1 MARDR
6 EAEALESEIFGLFQY
21 IERFREEIA
30 RINSK
35 DDEGAFSGISQ
46 QLDAI
51 VEATEHATHGILENL
66 EGIDAAV
73 EALRASGADAVLC
86 GKISQHAMFA
96 MENCTFQDITGQ
108 RVTKVVR
115 SMKFVEERVNA
126 LVDLL
131 GRDTIERLS
140 AALPKEVKTEE
151 EKLLE
156 GPQLADKAISQK
168 DIDALFD

>member
-1 MARDR
+1 MASDV
-6 EAEALESEIFGLFQY
+6 EGSALESEIFSLFQY

-30 RINSK
+30 RINSS
-35 DDEGAFSGISQ
+35 DEGAFRSISQ

-51 VEATEHATHGILENL
+51 VEATEQATHGILENL

-73 EALRASGADAVLC
+73 DDLRASGASSELC
-86 GKISQHAMFA
+86 DRISQHTMFA

-115 SMKFVEERVNA
+115 SMKFVEERVDA
-126 LVDLL
+126 MVDLL
-131 GRDTIERLS
+131 GRDTIDRLS
-140 AALPKEVKTEE
+140 KDIPKEEKTEE

-156 GPQLADKAISQK
+156 GPQLAGKAISQT

>member
-1 MARDR
+1 MARDGD
-6 EAEALESEIFGLFQY
+6 ANALESEIFNLFQY

-30 RINSK
+30 RINSGE
-35 DDEGAFSGISQ
+35 DEGAFESMSQ

-66 EGIDAAV
+66 EGIDAV
-73 EALRASGADAVLC
+73 VGALRASGADGDLC
-86 GKISQHAMFA
+86 DRISRHAMSA

-115 SMKFVEERVNA
+115 SMKFVEERVNTM
-126 LVDLL
+126 VNLL
-131 GRDTIERLS
+131 GRDTIDRLS
-140 AALPKEVKTEE
+140 KELPKIDKTED

-156 GPQLADKAISQK
+156 GPQLAGKAISQQ